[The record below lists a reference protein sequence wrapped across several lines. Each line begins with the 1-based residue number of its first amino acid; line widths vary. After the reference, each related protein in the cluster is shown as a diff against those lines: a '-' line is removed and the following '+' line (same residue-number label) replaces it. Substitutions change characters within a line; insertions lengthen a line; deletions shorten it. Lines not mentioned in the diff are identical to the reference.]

1 MKCKPMIAWLLS
13 AVMLAGIL
21 PVTSLAEE
29 KPTYANHQEDT
40 ADCGFTEGKT
50 CRHNIHTK
58 KCYTKEYVCLVEEKT
73 ASKSDADIPHEHTQ
87 DCYKLDCPHERG
99 IHTTDNK
106 EQEDTPDFSGQN
118 IPKAT
123 DSNAAQPL
131 MAAPY
136 AISGDG
142 YSFDE
147 NNGELNISN
156 DEGTTGW
163 QSNPNI
169 DSADIISV
177 VVEDGVTKIKE
188 KAFMDCKNLSNLD
201 FSGCNSLKTIEH
213 SAFMGCENLLLN
225 ELPDQI
231 TTIGG
236 EAFKNCTK
244 LALTSLPDNL
254 TGMETGVFSNC
265 KNLELSSLP
274 DGLTRIPSFAF
285 FQCENLSLLTIPNT
299 VKEIGNS
306 AFSGCINLE
315 LDSLPDQLTQIN
327 ELAFSGCRKLN
338 LTELPDQVKTIG
350 KYAFNECSSLALEK
364 LPSNITSIGER
375 AFSGCTGITS
385 LTLSNVVAPTLD
397 KNAFDDIP
405 NLILFVPYNA
415 TGYDGEN
422 WPKERVVYGAALSDL
437 TINSGTLNP
446 DFFPGRNIYGVLV
459 DNSVERVSLTP
470 YAHNKETITVNGI
483 PVNSGAASGD
493 IELVEGRAIVIIVE
507 VKNSDA
513 DKRTYMIHV
522 SREWADSIPVKGV
535 ELNHTALTLYTNK
548 SPESAQLSAV
558 VKPEDATNQT
568 VNWSSSAPDI
578 AKVDNNGLISAVSPG
593 EAIITATTVDGGK
606 TASCMVTVEE
616 ETMVPTPVTGVTLN
630 LDELTLYTDKAPDTA
645 ELFAEIQPR
654 DATNQTVTWNSSA
667 PDIAKVDNNGLIRAV
682 SPGKA
687 IITATT
693 VDGGK
698 TASCMVT
705 VEAETTAPTPVTG
718 VTLNLDELTLYT
730 DKVPDTAVLFAE
742 IQPRNATNQTV
753 TWNSSAPDIAAV
765 DSGGRVRAISPG
777 LAVITVTTVDG
788 GRTASCAV
796 TVKQEEPSGD
806 SGNEGS
812 NGSSGSSSSSD
823 DSPDYYYRVLTDK
836 ATGITVAGN
845 QINSNAV
852 LTVKP
857 DTFHQAGH
865 PGCDIL
871 RGAQAAGRVL
881 SFCDISLSH
890 GFLGNVTVTIPVE
903 GRDGQALTAARCV
916 GGNLVLLNVIVEKGM
931 VTVTVDSLSPIALLN
946 NIYTLDTL
954 TAPQIPE
961 PAALPPDTDNLRR
974 YRVKKGDTLSAL
986 AQRYHCTV
994 AEIVAANQIIKN
1006 PNLILPGWVLKI
1018 P

>member
-1 MKCKPMIAWLLS
+1 MKRNPMIAWLLS

-21 PVTSLAEE
+21 PETTLAEE
-29 KPTYANHQEDT
+29 KPTYANYQDDT
-40 ADCGFTEGKT
+40 SDCGFTEENI
-50 CRHNIHTK
+50 CRHKIHTK
-58 KCYTKEYVCLVEEKT
+58 ECYTKEYVCLMEEKT

-87 DCYKLDCPHERG
+87 DCYKLDCLHERG

-147 NNGELNISN
+147 NNGELKIFN
-156 DEGTTGW
+156 DEGTAGW
-163 QSNPNI
+163 KSNSNI
-169 DSADIISV
+169 DSSDIISV
-177 VVEDGVTKIKE
+177 VVENGVTKIKE

-201 FSGCNSLKTIEH
+201 FSGCNSLETIES
-213 SAFMGCENLLLN
+213 SAF
-225 ELPDQI
+225 
-231 TTIGG
+231 
-236 EAFKNCTK
+236 
-244 LALTSLPDNL
+244 
-254 TGMETGVFSNC
+254 
-265 KNLELSSLP
+265 
-274 DGLTRIPSFAF
+274 R
-285 FQCENLSLLTIPNT
+285 
-299 VKEIGNS
+299 
-306 AFSGCINLE
+306 GCINLE
-315 LDSLPDQLTQIN
+315 LDT
-327 ELAFSGCRKLN
+327 
-338 LTELPDQVKTIG
+338 LPDQVKIIG
-350 KYAFNECSSLALEK
+350 SQVFE
-364 LPSNITSIGER
+364 
-375 AFSGCTGITS
+375 GCTKITS
-385 LTLSNVVAPTLD
+385 LTLSNVVAPALGKD
-397 KNAFDDIP
+397 AFNGIP
-405 NLILFVPYNA
+405 NLTFFVPYNA

-437 TINSGTLNP
+437 TINSGTLSP

-507 VKNSDA
+507 VKNSDE

-535 ELNHTALTLYTNK
+535 ELNHTALTLYTNQ

-568 VNWSSSAPDI
+568 VTWSSSAPDI
-578 AKVDNNGLISAVSPG
+578 VKVDNNGLISAVSPG
-593 EAIITATTVDGGK
+593 GAIITATTVEGGK
-606 TASCMVTVEE
+606 TASCMVTVVE
-616 ETMVPTPVTGVTLN
+616 ETTVMTPVTGVTLN
-630 LDELTLYTDKAPDTA
+630 LDELTLYTNKAPDTFV
-645 ELFAEIQPR
+645 LSAEIQP
-654 DATNQTVTWNSSA
+654 
-667 PDIAKVDNNGLIRAV
+667 G
-682 SPGKA
+682 
-687 IITATT
+687 
-693 VDGGK
+693 
-698 TASCMVT
+698 
-705 VEAETTAPTPVTG
+705 
-718 VTLNLDELTLYT
+718 
-730 DKVPDTAVLFAE
+730 
-742 IQPRNATNQTV
+742 NATNQTV
-753 TWNSSAPDIAAV
+753 IWSSSAPDIAAV
-765 DSGGRVRAISPG
+765 DGSGKVRAISPG

-796 TVKQEEPSGD
+796 TVKQKSSSSG

-812 NGSSGSSSSSD
+812 NGSTG
-823 DSPDYYYRVLTDK
+823 YYYRVLTDK
-836 ATGITVAGN
+836 ATGITVTGN

-857 DTFHQAGH
+857 DTLHQGGDS
-865 PGCDIL
+865 GCDIL
-871 RGAQAAGRVL
+871 RTAQVAGRVL

-890 GFLGNVTVTIPVE
+890 GFLGNVTVTISVE
-903 GRDGQALTAARCV
+903 GRDGQALTAVHCV
-916 GGNLVLLNVIVEKGM
+916 GGNLALVNVIVENGM

-961 PAALPPDTDNLRR
+961 SAALPPDTDKMRR

-1018 P
+1018 PINAVGENQRV